1 MDIATIRDAGQR
13 ETRVE
18 QEQFAAASG
27 AGAVAEAAWK
37 PVGPSREEIAEKYR
51 KWMEKE
57 RAKGAGARGDR
68 GLSGARLVD
77 TTTGEVI
84 EHVAV
89 PSAARGALAVVPPLP
104 QTDLP
109 GPRATTLAEIR
120 STVIATTSALRDRF
134 RELRDIAP
142 AREPARL
149 LKAGRRWLRPR
160 ERRTPPT
167 AFRVPFTLPETPS
180 PAEMTIIETPFRI
193 PRYMDHPEWR
203 PC

>member
-1 MDIATIRDAGQR
+1 MDVATIRDAGQR
-13 ETRVE
+13 EARAE

-27 AGAVAEAAWK
+27 PGAVAEAAWR
-37 PVGPSREEIAEKYR
+37 PGRPSPEEIAEKYR
-51 KWMEKE
+51 IWMENE
-57 RAKGAGARGDR
+57 RAKGAGARGER
-68 GLSGARLVD
+68 GLSGTLPVD
-77 TTTGEVI
+77 TSTGEVI
-84 EHVAV
+84 EQVPV
-89 PSAARGALAVVPPLP
+89 PSAARGALVIVPPPP

>member
-1 MDIATIRDAGQR
+1 MDVATSDAGQR
-13 ETRVE
+13 EAPAE
-18 QEQFAAASG
+18 QEQVAAASG
-27 AGAVAEAAWK
+27 PGAVAGAAWK
-37 PVGPSREEIAEKYR
+37 LGGPSQEEIAEEYR
-51 KWMEKE
+51 KWLKNE
-57 RAKGAGARGDR
+57 RPEGAGARGER
-68 GLSGARLVD
+68 GLSGARLAD
-77 TTTGEVI
+77 TTTREVI
-84 EHVAV
+84 EHVPV
-89 PSAARGALAVVPPLP
+89 PSAAHGALATVPPLP

-109 GPRATTLAEIR
+109 GPRATTQAEFR
-120 STVIATTSALRDRF
+120 SSVVVRTSALCDRF

-142 AREPARL
+142 ARNPARL

>member
-1 MDIATIRDAGQR
+1 MDVATIRDAGQR
-13 ETRVE
+13 EARAERDQLAFTGE
-18 QEQFAAASG
+18 PE
-27 AGAVAEAAWK
+27 AVAEAAWE
-37 PVGPSREEIAEKYR
+37 PGGPSREEIAEKYR
-51 KWMEKE
+51 IWMENE
-57 RAKGAGARGDR
+57 RAKGAGARGER
-68 GLSGARLVD
+68 GLSGTLLVD
-77 TTTGEVI
+77 TSTGEVI
-84 EHVAV
+84 EQVPV
-89 PSAARGALAVVPPLP
+89 PSAARGALVIVPPPP